1 MKSKWI
7 IASVLIVVLIGL
19 CAASLFATW
28 QGLQMAQAGGV
39 RFRGVRVATIS
50 DQMTEEKLLTVN
62 GPVDLSVQNDMG
74 NISVQA
80 GVDGQVHVTSEK
92 IAWGIGTADAQAALK
107 DIKVIIVQKGNQI
120 SISVQQPTEVDM
132 LHVGPGAG
140 SVKFTITVPKETA
153 ATLHSSN
160 GDVSLDGTTGPADL
174 RSDFGT
180 ITATGVT
187 GTLLAK
193 STNGDVTA
201 RSITSTGPITLSSDF
216 GSVKLDTARGSD
228 VTVSSNNGKI
238 VLTQVAAGGI
248 LTVED
253 QFGDIDISSSQA
265 AAAKAKSNN
274 GTLQLD
280 KLAISGNVN
289 AQSDFG
295 TLILTGVDAGS
306 YDLTTRN
313 GKISLDGARG
323 AIKAHSDMGDV
334 SVSNAQNATLDLSSN
349 NGAVSFSGS
358 LGAGPHSV
366 SSDFGNIQ
374 LTLPADTALNADL
387 QTDFG
392 KVSSDFSFTIQG
404 ARDDNHWVGT
414 INGGG
419 AALTVKTNN
428 GNIDL
433 QSSK

>member
-1 MKSKWI
+1 MKTKWL
-7 IASVLIVVLIGL
+7 IASALIVVLIGL

-28 QGLQMAQAGGV
+28 QGIQMAQASGIH
-39 RFRGVRVATIS
+39 FRGVRVPTTSAQT
-50 DQMTEEKLLTVN
+50 TEEKTLTVN

-80 GVDGQVHVTSEK
+80 GPDGQVHVLSDKT
-92 IAWGIGTADAQAALK
+92 AWGIDDADAQSALK
-107 DIKVIIVQKGNQI
+107 NLKVVIVQKGNNV
-120 SISVQQPTEVDM
+120 SISVQQPSEVDV

-140 SVKFTITVPKETA
+140 SVKFTITVPTETT
-153 ATLHSSN
+153 ATLRSSN
-160 GDVSLDGTTGPADL
+160 GNVSLDGTTGTADL

-193 STNGDVTA
+193 SSNGDVTA
-201 RSITSTGPITLSSDF
+201 RSITSGGPITLSSDF
-216 GSVKLDTARGSD
+216 GNVKLDTAKGSD
-228 VTVSSNNGKI
+228 VTLSSDNGQI
-238 VLTQVAAGGI
+238 VVTSVTAGGVLT
-248 LTVED
+248 TND

-265 AAAKAKSNN
+265 AAAAAKSNN
-274 GTLQLD
+274 GTLRLA
-280 KLAISGNVN
+280 KLAISGNIS

-295 TLILTGVDAGS
+295 TLVLTGVDAGS
-306 YDLTTRN
+306 YNLTTRN
-313 GKISLDGARG
+313 GKISLDGAHG

-349 NGAVSFSGS
+349 NGAVSFSGT
-358 LGAGPHSV
+358 LGAGPHTL
-366 SSDFGNIQ
+366 SSDFGHIQ
-374 LTLPADTALNADL
+374 LTLPADSALNADL
-387 QTDFG
+387 QTSFG
-392 KVSSDFSFTIQG
+392 KISSDFKLTTQG
-404 ARDDNHWVGT
+404 APDDNHWVGT

-419 AALTVKTNN
+419 ATLTIKTDN